1 MGIDVPEHYDMAY
14 LASHVYD
21 ESWASYVA
29 SHHADILGD
38 FSSEEVPIASLTLA
52 YPLIN
57 KIVKMEPSNESF
69 ELNMCLIDITRYGIS
84 YCKDN
89 ENKDLD
95 QSSRRLLLGFK
106 GDLYRLLGK
115 AMVNCGRYSSALY
128 YLEEAGKLFRSTRLF
143 LDISDSD
150 IRDAE
155 ICYEMSRADEALVYL
170 QLIPVVSDD
179 EKRLMATFAHSYL
192 DHAIFNLMTME
203 SEEYESY
210 LNSYQL
216 AM

>member
-1 MGIDVPEHYDMAY
+1 MGIEVPEHYDMAY
-14 LASHVYD
+14 LASHIHD
-21 ESWASYVA
+21 ESWATYVA

-38 FSSEEVPIASLTLA
+38 FSSEEVPIASLSLS

-89 ENKDLD
+89 ENKELD
-95 QSSRRLLLGFK
+95 QSSRRLLLGIK

-115 AMVNCGRYSSALY
+115 AMANCGRYSSALY
-128 YLEEAGKLFRSTRLF
+128 YLDEAGKIFRSTLLF
-143 LDISDSD
+143 PDISDSD
-150 IRDAE
+150 IRDEE
-155 ICYEMSRADEALVYL
+155 ICYELSRADEALVYL

-192 DHAIFNLMTME
+192 DHAITNLMIME
-203 SEEYESY
+203 SEEHKSY
-210 LNSYQL
+210 LHSYKL
-216 AM
+216 AI